1 MRHGKRLRKLNRTSS
16 HRRAMFR
23 NLVTSLIEHG
33 RVTTTVARAK
43 ELRSIADRM
52 VTLGKQ
58 GDLAARRRALSY
70 VRSKDGVHKLFAE
83 IAPGFATRPGGYTR
97 VLKVGSRH
105 GDNAPMAIIEFVEGQ
120 ATAPAEA
127 AAE

>member
-1 MRHGKRLRKLNRTSS
+1 
-16 HRRAMFR
+16 MFR

-70 VRSKDGVHKLFAE
+70 VRTKDGVHKLFAE

-97 VLKVGSRH
+97 VLKTGSRH

-120 ATAPAEA
+120 ATAPTEA

>member
-1 MRHGKRLRKLNRTSS
+1 MRHGKALRKFNRTSS

-33 RVTTTVARAK
+33 RVTTTLARAK
-43 ELRSIADRM
+43 ELRAIADRM

-70 VRSKDGVHKLFAE
+70 VRTKDGVHKLFAE
-83 IAPGFATRPGGYTR
+83 IGPGFATRPGGYTR
-97 VLKVGSRH
+97 VLKVARRH
-105 GDNAPMAIIEFVEGQ
+105 GDSAPMAIIEFVEPS
-120 ATAPAEA
+120 AAPEA
-127 AAE
+127 AAAE